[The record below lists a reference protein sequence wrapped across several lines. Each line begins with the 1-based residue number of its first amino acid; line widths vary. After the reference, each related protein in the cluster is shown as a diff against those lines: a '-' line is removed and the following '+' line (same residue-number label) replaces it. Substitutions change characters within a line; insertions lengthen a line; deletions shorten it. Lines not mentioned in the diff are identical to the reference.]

1 MEDSDGIEGL
11 YLEKVSVAGRDP
23 EGDAEV
29 PKAGSKAGKS
39 AAALLLGGVPYHHYI
54 SAQCSKEHRAIQVCV
69 PCTYMHTNTIIIDT
83 VLLSGKPWI
92 FSSLFPMSC
101 N

>member
-29 PKAGSKAGKS
+29 PKAGAKVGKS

-54 SAQCSKEHRAIQVCV
+54 SAQCSKEHRAIQVRV
-69 PCTYMHTNTIIIDT
+69 PCTYMHKHTTGIIIDIII
-83 VLLSGKPWI
+83 GEG
-92 FSSLFPMSC
+92 
-101 N
+101 